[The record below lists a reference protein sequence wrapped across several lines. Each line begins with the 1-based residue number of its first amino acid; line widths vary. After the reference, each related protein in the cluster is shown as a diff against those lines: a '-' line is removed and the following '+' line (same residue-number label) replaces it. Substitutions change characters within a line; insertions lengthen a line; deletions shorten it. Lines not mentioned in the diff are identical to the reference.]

1 MRGWSSCGIPAAP
14 HPRQQGPHVKAAR
27 QRTAEIVRLET
38 QLNARVYDLFDLTAA
53 EIKLIEESTK
63 YRYGEV

>member
-38 QLNARVYDLFDLTAA
+38 QLNERVYALFDLSAA
-53 EIKLIEESTK
+53 EIKVVS
-63 YRYGEV
+63 